1 MHNDTEHQEHTTS
14 VENSNISCKNCETI
28 FEGNYCP
35 NCGQSTKQFDRPLH
49 FLLVDFAGNVFAFD
63 TRLWLSIKHLLT
75 KPGKFE
81 TDYVHGKRRRYM
93 PPFRLY
99 VFVSFVFF
107 LLLGFT
113 TNHSVKQNKAMISNT
128 FLGEGTNDTMPNV
141 AYMSKYLEDKVSK
154 EDLIAFTE
162 ILEKAAQD
170 STVAEST
177 QPPIHLNIK
186 LGEDKIDIKEIA
198 NNPEL
203 YLSRFFKYLSWSF
216 FVLMPFYG
224 FLLWLL
230 FKKSHTYY
238 FAHFVMATSHH
249 TIVFI
254 AYALVLLSGHYLN
267 VTITNYLSNGFFFLI
282 LIYFYIGA
290 LRLYKLRWYSVL
302 LRLSTV
308 LLIYAL
314 ISMLAT
320 VPVVILALS

>member
-1 MHNDTEHQEHTTS
+1 MQDNNQPEKHTIPAEITSHN
-14 VENSNISCKNCETI
+14 CKNCETI
-28 FEGNYCP
+28 FEGKYCP
-35 NCGQSTKQFDRPLH
+35 NCGQSTKQYDRPLH
-49 FLLVDFAGNVFAFD
+49 FLIVDFAGNVFAFD

-113 TNHSVKQNKAMISNT
+113 TNRSVIQNKELIAKSLLN
-128 FLGEGTNDTMPNV
+128 EGPSDSIPDV
-141 AYMSKYLEDKVSK
+141 AYMSQYFEGKVSP
-154 EDLIAFTE
+154 EELATLTE
-162 ILEKAAQD
+162 IMEKAAPD
-170 STVAEST
+170 SLKMVAP
-177 QPPIHLNIK
+177 QKPIHLNLK
-186 LGEDKIDIKEIA
+186 MGEDKIDIKDIA
-198 NNPEL
+198 SKPEV

-216 FVLMPFYG
+216 FILMPFYG
-224 FLLWLL
+224 FLLWL
-230 FKKSHTYY
+230 FFRKSYKYY

-254 AYALVLLSGHYLN
+254 AYALVLLSGHYLT

-282 LIYFYIGA
+282 LIYFYMGA

-302 LRLSTV
+302 LRLLTV
-308 LLIYAL
+308 LLIYSL
-314 ISMLAT
+314 VSMFAT